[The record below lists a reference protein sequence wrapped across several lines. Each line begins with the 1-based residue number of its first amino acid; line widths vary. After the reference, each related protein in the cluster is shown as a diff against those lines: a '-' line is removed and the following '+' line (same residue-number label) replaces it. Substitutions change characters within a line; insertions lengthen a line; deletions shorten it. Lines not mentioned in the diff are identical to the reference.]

1 MGREI
6 RKVPKNWEHPKDE
19 QGKYKPMVD
28 EQEWTEE
35 EAVCF
40 QIYETV
46 SEGTPVSPVF
56 DTLADMEDW
65 LVNMKYYSRDET
77 KEFCKQGWTP
87 SFEMNTRSNGNVEN
101 ILPNISIEPKTDLAA
116 IYKKLENSSVS
127 GLRRKRKKR

>member
-1 MGREI
+1 
-6 RKVPKNWEHPKDE
+6 
-19 QGKYKPMVD
+19 MVD

-56 DTLADMEDW
+56 DTLGDMEDW
-65 LVNMKYYSRDET
+65 LVNMKYYSPEEA

-87 SFEMNTRSNGNVEN
+87 SFEMNTRFNGNVEN

-116 IYKKLENSSVS
+116 IYKKLGNSSGS